1 MQLIDIHT
9 HYNENDGNILI
20 INNGTFTSDTTNI
33 SIGIHPCK
41 IKQNWKEEIQKIS
54 TSAINHNVKAIGECG
69 IDLIKSETNVELQI
83 EVLRHHIE
91 ISEKSHKPL
100 ILHIVK
106 GQEIITRLRKETRA
120 NETWIIHGFRGKPEQ
135 AKQLIAAGFYLS
147 YGTLFNENSLLN
159 TPLDRI
165 LLERDVNHIPLIEH
179 YKNIAKILDISIEKL
194 SFSIKQNCCK
204 CGIFAE

>member
-9 HYNENDGNILI
+9 HHNENNGNILI
-20 INNGTFTSDTTNI
+20 LNNGTFVSDTTNI
-33 SIGIHPCK
+33 SIGIHPCE
-41 IKQNWKEEIQKIS
+41 IKPNWKEEIQKIS
-54 TSAINHNVKAIGECG
+54 NSAINHNVKAIGECG
-69 IDLIKSETNVELQI
+69 IDLIKSKTNVELQI

-106 GQEIITRLRKETRA
+106 GQEIITRLRKETQA
-120 NETWIIHGFRGKPEQ
+120 NEAWIIHGFRGKPEQ

-147 YGTLFNENSLLN
+147 YGTLFNKNSLLN
-159 TPLDRI
+159 TPLDK
-165 LLERDVNHIPLIEH
+165 LFLERDEDLIPLIKH

-194 SFSIKQNCCK
+194 LSAIKQNCCR
-204 CGIFAE
+204 CSIFTE